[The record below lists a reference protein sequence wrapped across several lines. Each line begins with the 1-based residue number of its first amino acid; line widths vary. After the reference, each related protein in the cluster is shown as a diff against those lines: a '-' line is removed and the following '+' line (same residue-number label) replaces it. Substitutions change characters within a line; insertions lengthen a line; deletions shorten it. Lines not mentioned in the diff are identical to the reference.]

1 MAKTNIFQI
10 SEGQL
15 NSLGYFQL
23 RKRRSNDLG
32 STFSAY
38 DISFFTEIE
47 LTSGGLLTN
56 VKTDALKIDFHLRDS
71 HCIHNFL

>member
-23 RKRRSNDLG
+23 RKSNDLG

-47 LTSGGLLTN
+47 LTSGSLLTN

-71 HCIHNFL
+71 HCIYNFL

>member
-10 SEGQL
+10 SVGQL

-23 RKRRSNDLG
+23 RKSNDLG

-47 LTSGGLLTN
+47 LTSGSLLTN